1 MDARTAELRDL
12 FADKEAL
19 AAKRKQIKE
28 KALAHR
34 DDVEGAKQAKT
45 EITEID
51 RQLREV
57 DEKIKK
63 IQEKGEEKRKMN
75 DKLLHFDEKMER
87 ADVLN
92 TVEYRSAFFKKLQG
106 KELTDD
112 EQRSITSATSSGGAA
127 IPTMTMDS
135 IIGQL
140 KETAPMLS
148 LITVLNI
155 PELISL
161 PKENVVNDAS
171 WVAEDAD
178 STNSDDSL
186 TNITLSAYKLIRTV
200 KVNDHLQAMAVSA
213 FEEWVINTITK
224 KMRAALDKA
233 VFAGTGNSGNQ
244 PTGLD
249 GQAWTAGTNAIEVA
263 SGASITYDNL
273 VDVEALVDE
282 DYINNAVWVMNR
294 KTLAQIMK
302 IKDDNKRPVF
312 ERAIEDGFRGYI
324 IGIPVKLDKNVQDG
338 EAYLGDFAAGYVMN
352 FAKPIELASSKE
364 AGFMSGATVY
374 RGLALVD
381 GKPTGVKGAIA
392 KIKTG
397 A

>member
-200 KVNDHLQAMAVSA
+200 KVTAHLQAMSVSA
-213 FEEWVINTITK
+213 FEEWVVNTITK

-233 VFAGTGNSGNQ
+233 VFAGTGNVGNQ

-249 GQAWTAGTNAIEVA
+249 GQSWDSNNSVEVA
-263 SGASITYDNL
+263 SSATISYDNL

-392 KIKTG
+392 KIKKG

>member
-12 FADKEAL
+12 FADKQAL
-19 AAKRKQIKE
+19 EEKRKQIKE
-28 KALAHR
+28 KALTHR
-34 DDVEGAKQAKT
+34 DDVAGAKHAKS
-45 EITEID
+45 EIEEID

-63 IQEKGEEKRKMN
+63 IQKEGEEKRQMDN
-75 DKLLHFDEKMER
+75 KLLHFDEKMER

-106 KELTDD
+106 KELTED

-148 LITVLNI
+148 LVTVLNI

-200 KVNDHLQAMAVSA
+200 KVTAHLQAMAVSA
-213 FEEWVINTITK
+213 FEEWVVNTITK

-233 VFAGTGNSGNQ
+233 VFAGTGNVGNQ

-249 GQAWTAGTNAIEVA
+249 GQSWDSNNSVEVA
-263 SGASITYDNL
+263 SSATISYDTL

-352 FAKPIELASSKE
+352 FSKPIELASSKE

-392 KIKTG
+392 KIKKG